1 MQWQALYLRGSSQCK
16 LQVSIY
22 CNSGDSS
29 GYLVETNRLSGE
41 LEGCRMVHAQ
51 LRRVLG
57 CAVEPSPRPQFDS
70 YAASLPPTSP
80 DVPTDAEARELLQ
93 PVLRMAR
100 DSKIDSKVLAAKI
113 LCDLSTNEA
122 MQQALCD
129 TGCLGVL
136 IELMAADS
144 PLEVRQYSLVALAR
158 LSAPIAY
165 QEALIDAGVVPMLL
179 SLEVDGSFETAELRR
194 EGVRILANLT
204 VRFGTKV
211 VDAACHD
218 SLITWME
225 SMNQIHDGR
234 LKMHADRA
242 CEVFS
247 TLLIS
252 TPN

>member
-1 MQWQALYLRGSSQCK
+1 M
-16 LQVSIY
+16 
-22 CNSGDSS
+22 
-29 GYLVETNRLSGE
+29 
-41 LEGCRMVHAQ
+41 HAQ

-57 CAVEPSPRPQFDS
+57 CAVEPSPRPHFDS

-80 DVPTDAEARELLQ
+80 DVPSDAEARELLQ

-100 DSKIDSKVLAAKI
+100 DSKTDSKVHAAKI

-136 IELMAADS
+136 VEFMAADS
-144 PLEVRQYSLVALAR
+144 PLEVRQYALAALAR

-179 SLEVDGSFETAELRR
+179 GLEVDGSFETAELRR
-194 EGVRILANLT
+194 EGVRVLANLT
-204 VRFGTKV
+204 TRFGAKV

-218 SLITWME
+218 SLATWME
-225 SMNQIHDGR
+225 SMNQVHDSR

-242 CEVFS
+242 AEIFS
-247 TLLIS
+247 ALLVSKPI
-252 TPN
+252 